1 MRPELL
7 SFRVAGSLAL
17 AAGLLVATA
26 CSPQLGE
33 AALVNANASEGTG
46 ATALAAAANHNAAHM
61 PQHGSAGSQSAS
73 NTTNSLRDN
82 DNSYSVF
89 ELGGQYT
96 TQRGEN
102 VELAQVA
109 GEKTV
114 VAFIYTSCQA
124 TCPLIVS
131 ALKRVEAG
139 LTQAE
144 LADVRFVL
152 VTIDPE
158 HDTPQVLA
166 RFAEE
171 RQLDTSRWTLL
182 RGSAA
187 TLRELAV
194 SLDARYQPM
203 GGGEIAHTNG
213 FSILDS
219 QGRPLYHQPDFANV
233 DGALN
238 AIRN

>member
-1 MRPELL
+1 MRHELL
-7 SFRVAGSLAL
+7 SFRVAGGLAL
-17 AAGLLVATA
+17 AAGLLIVTA
-26 CSPQLGE
+26 CSPRLGE
-33 AALVNANASEGTG
+33 AALVNADAGETAST
-46 ATALAAAANHNAAHM
+46 TALATAASDHAAHM
-61 PQHGSAGSQSAS
+61 PQHGSAGSQNAS
-73 NTTNSLRDN
+73 NTANSLRDN

-89 ELGGQYT
+89 DLGGQYT

-114 VAFIYTSCQA
+114 VAFIYTSCRA

-171 RQLDTSRWTLL
+171 RLPSPGTSR
-182 RGSAA
+182 
-187 TLRELAV
+187 
-194 SLDARYQPM
+194 
-203 GGGEIAHTNG
+203 
-213 FSILDS
+213 
-219 QGRPLYHQPDFANV
+219 
-233 DGALN
+233 
-238 AIRN
+238 